1 MTKGKLGMDQL
12 DKLPPAALIP
22 FGVVLAIIFA
32 VRFLGLWQG
41 QHTPTSK
48 SQTGATV
55 AAVIVDPTALNR
67 ASDELAKTTDALRR
81 IAEIAEDMEKAHL
94 GAARAIE
101 GLREELYI
109 QRELG
114 RRR

>member
-1 MTKGKLGMDQL
+1 MDQL

-22 FGVVLAIIFA
+22 FGAILAIIFA

-41 QHTPTSK
+41 QHTPASK

-67 ASDELAKTTDALRR
+67 ASDELAKLTDTLRR
-81 IAEIAEDMEKAHL
+81 AAEIGEDMERAQL
-94 GAARAIE
+94 GTAKAIE